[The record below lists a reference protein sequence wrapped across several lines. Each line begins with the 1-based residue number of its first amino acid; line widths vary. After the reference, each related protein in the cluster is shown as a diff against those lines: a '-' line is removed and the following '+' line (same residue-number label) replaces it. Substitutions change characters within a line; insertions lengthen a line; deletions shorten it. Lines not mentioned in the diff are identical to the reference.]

1 MEYRKIDSGIQRTI
15 LETVGRQHL
24 GITNDAAAQGG
35 GLDLVPE
42 SIGLR
47 LESAVSTARITTGW
61 AETLKRASTT
71 NASTSG
77 TNSCTQ
83 TVDDTVDVRI
93 GLQSTG
99 AGVIA
104 CVQRIAVLGQG
115 LGGIGGKVDSISKVL
130 DLNLQT
136 ITSLKYVYLH
146 VFDTKL
152 TMQQKDNIPS
162 GSRSR
167 SATTMNEGGR

>member
-35 GLDLVPE
+35 GFNLFPE

-71 NASTSG
+71 NASTTS
-77 TNSCTQ
+77 TDSCTQ
-83 TVDDTVDVRI
+83 AVDDTVDVRV
-93 GLQSTG
+93 GLQGTG

-115 LGGIGGKVDSISKVL
+115 LGGISGEVDGISQVL
-130 DLNLQT
+130 DLNSQT
-136 ITSLKYVYLH
+136 ITPLTHVYLKMTNSILKMKQKTSYLLGR
-146 VFDTKL
+146 DL
-152 TMQQKDNIPS
+152 GLQQQ
-162 GSRSR
+162 
-167 SATTMNEGGR
+167 